1 MENDIEKNNKSKLI
15 IYVMLGIIIL
25 VIIVLLWP
33 SKNNESKTSNKIL
46 DVRAPE
52 TMLVGESSTISVS
65 TDDPNIRVIYKY
77 GYISSPSISYPGG
90 NNVAIPITAN
100 KEGTEEVE
108 IKTSSLVKNVFIN
121 ICGEIKLST
130 SSISLNAGLNK
141 KLDLSVSGSCLLKY
155 DIKVQ
160 DESIAT
166 YSNGTIY
173 GKTPGLTVLTITNGS
188 KVTRLN
194 IKVNSNEISFDQ
206 SISSL
211 KVGETKE
218 LEVVGTDENITCK
231 ASNSN
236 ATVVSTDDGCSVTG
250 KKVGDVTITATAGAL
265 ETSANI
271 KVIEPVVSV
280 SGVSINTGAVRVA
293 KGGTY
298 KLNATITPNDA
309 TDKKLTWSSSD
320 NRIVNVAAD
329 GTVTGTSIGM
339 AKIIAKTS
347 NGKIA
352 TANVAVT
359 DSNMIASYESG
370 TLKYWITKGGTYY
383 DTTYIWVKDA
393 YSQFKMAITEPKN
406 ASSPTPRY
414 AQRAEKIVD
423 YLLKT
428 NPSYS
433 SKGFVIIN
441 ASAMVSS
448 QFGKS
453 APSNWFGTSQI
464 PLILHDGKVIR
475 DSSNEQLH
483 IDGDYFIY
491 GMTKDGDLTYYKYN
505 RSGATA
511 SDKQY
516 NKELF
521 QKIRNDGVLNTF
533 GFSPVLVWN
542 GQVMSSSN
550 TPNIRQA
557 ICQVD
562 KNSFILVTNTNSTGN
577 RDAGFGYKGLGE
589 YFQKLGCKTAL
600 NLDGGGSTCL
610 FYKKPGSNYVKVD
623 TTYGSRELSDMI
635 YFVEK

>member
-1 MENDIEKNNKSKLI
+1 MESDNNKSKI
-15 IYVMLGIIIL
+15 IMYIVLGIII
-25 VIIVLLWP
+25 VIIIILLLP
-33 SKNNESKTSNKIL
+33 SKSDKNQNQNSIL
-46 DVRAPE
+46 NVTAPE
-52 TMLVGESSTISVS
+52 SLLVGENGTINVN
-65 TDDPNIRVIYKY
+65 TDAENIRVIYKY
-77 GYISSPSISYPGG
+77 GYLSSPSITYPGG
-90 NNVAIPITAN
+90 NNVVIPFTAN
-100 KEGTEEVE
+100 KSGTEEVE
-108 IKTSSLVKNVFIN
+108 IKTTNMSKNIFIN

-130 SSISLNAGLNK
+130 NLISLNVGLSK
-141 KLDLSVSGSCLLKY
+141 KLDLNVSDLCLSKY
-155 DIKVQ
+155 NIKID
-160 DESIAT
+160 DERIAT
-166 YSNGTIY
+166 FSNGTIY
-173 GKTPGLTVLTITNGS
+173 GVTPGLTVLTITNGNNIT
-188 KVTRLN
+188 KLN
-194 IKVNSNEISFDQ
+194 VKVNSNEISFD
-206 SISSL
+206 SKISSL

-218 LEVVGTDENITCK
+218 LEISGTDEITSCS
-231 ASNSN
+231 ASNDN
-236 ATVVSTDDGCSVTG
+236 AIAKSTDFGCSVTG
-250 KKVGDVTITATAGAL
+250 KKVGNTTITATAGNL
-265 ETSANI
+265 QTSIDINI
-271 KVIEPVVSV
+271 IEPVIAASNVT
-280 SGVSINTGAVRVA
+280 INTSAVRVA

-298 KLNATITPNDA
+298 KLVASITPSDT

-320 NRIVNVAAD
+320 NRIVNVAGD
-329 GTVTGTSIGM
+329 GTITGTNIGM
-339 AKIIAKTS
+339 AKITVKTS
-347 NGKIA
+347 NGKTA
-352 TANVAVT
+352 TTSVAVT
-359 DSNMIASYESG
+359 DNNMIASYDSQ

-383 DTTYIWVKDA
+383 DTTYVWVKDA

-406 ASSPTPRY
+406 ASSPVPRY
-414 AQRAEKIVD
+414 AQKAENIIN

-475 DSSNEQLH
+475 DSSNEQLR

-491 GMTKDGDLTYYKYN
+491 GMTRSGDLTYYKYN
-505 RSGATA
+505 RSGATS
-511 SDKQY
+511 SDKQF

-542 GQVMSSSN
+542 GQVMSASN

-577 RDAGFGYKGLGE
+577 RDVGFGFKSLGE

-610 FYKKPGSNYVKVD
+610 FYKKAGSNYVKVD